1 MNTNSQLTN
10 MKNVIKKMLGIKTSS
25 PTLLQLYILDCTHSS
40 WVKSLQNNNRIS
52 YYTYN
57 LYS

>member
-1 MNTNSQLTN
+1 M